1 MMLVTQAD
9 NTSHLALLSGIKYK
23 VCEIS
28 EKFAEAAIS
37 THSSCWT
44 SWDEWWRH
52 ICPLREPPARKWSR
66 KWPPA
71 DKTWAEKN
79 GGNKTAE
86 KWEHS
91 GLFPVRNKSSDA
103 DKSLSLWDLACINE
117 GKKKRREV
125 WMWQKP
131 EKDICVLMGSL
142 QFFYSTGQ
150 RFFTLSGR
158 EGWYGV
164 WLL

>member
-1 MMLVTQAD
+1 MDSFVSLK
-9 NTSHLALLSGIKYK
+9 SG
-23 VCEIS
+23 
-28 EKFAEAAIS
+28 
-37 THSSCWT
+37 
-44 SWDEWWRH
+44 
-52 ICPLREPPARKWSR
+52 
-66 KWPPA
+66 
-71 DKTWAEKN
+71 
-79 GGNKTAE
+79 E

-91 GLFPVRNKSSDA
+91 GLFLVRNKSSDA